1 MTFIW
6 PIMLIFLVLVP
17 IFVASYLWLQ
27 QRRRDLLARYGALGL
42 TDQGSPGQRPSLVV
56 RRSSAITGFRR
67 HLPAIIFLVALT
79 ILIVALARPQTVLS
93 LPRVEGTVILD
104 FDVSGSMAATDL
116 QPTRLDA
123 AKAAASDFVQNQPSS
138 VQIGVVTFSDGA
150 LPAQVPTNDQGQVL
164 LAISRLTTQKGTSV
178 GEGIQTALKTIDA
191 ATNPPLSLSTRGQ
204 NATPTPSPTPVP
216 KGTYSSAVIILLT
229 DGENNESPDP
239 LAAAQAAADRGV
251 RIYTVGIGSPQGAD
265 LKVNGFTIHT
275 RLDEQTLQLIAQMTG
290 GDYYNAQSTQDLKN
304 IYDKLDPQIIVRQ
317 QNTEVTSLLA
327 GAGILLLL
335 VGGALSLLWLG
346 RVP

>member
-17 IFVASYLWLQ
+17 IFVATYLWLQ
-27 QRRRDLLARYGALGL
+27 QRRRDQLARYGDAGL
-42 TDQGSPGQRPSLVV
+42 MPGSASRG
-56 RRSSAITGFRR
+56 RSGVRR
-67 HLPAIIFLVALT
+67 HLPAVLFLLALT

-93 LPRVEGTVILD
+93 LPRLEGTVVMA
-104 FDVSGSMAATDL
+104 FDVSGSMAADDL
-116 QPTRLDA
+116 KPTRLDA
-123 AKAAASDFVQNQPSS
+123 AKAAATDFVQNQPSS
-138 VQIGVVTFSDGA
+138 VQVGVVSFSDGA
-150 LPAQVPTNDQGQVL
+150 LPAQVPTNDQGAVL
-164 LAISRLTTQKGTSV
+164 LAISRLTTQKGTSL

-191 ATNPPLSLSTRGQ
+191 ATNPPLTLSTRGQ

-229 DGENNESPDP
+229 DGENNEAPDP

-251 RIYTVGIGSPQGAD
+251 RIYTVGIGSPSGAD
-265 LKVNGFTIHT
+265 LKINGFTIHS
-275 RLDEQTLQLIAQMTG
+275 RLDESTLQQIAQITG
-290 GDYYNAQSTQDLKN
+290 GTYYNAQSTQDLKD
-304 IYDKLDPQIIVRQ
+304 IYDKLDPQLIVKP

-327 GAGILLLL
+327 GAGIVVLLL
-335 VGGALSLLWLG
+335 GGALSLLWLG